1 MKNSTLSLC
10 MIVKNE
16 EKYIKKCID
25 SVFDIVDEI
34 IIVDT
39 GSTDSTLDIIK
50 NYNIKLYKYKWNNN
64 FSEARNYAIDQSS
77 CDWILFLDADEVLD
91 NSSKSKVIDFIKNT
105 NLDGCHFLVHNYI
118 SENMKDYTLHYALRL
133 FKNNKGYYYK
143 GKIHEQISNDEFE
156 VINKFSNED
165 ILLHHYGYTNEVLT
179 IKDKRARNIPIL
191 INSLEE
197 NPNDSFTLFNLGNEY
212 LAKND
217 LKKAIEYYNL
227 SYINIDYSKHY
238 SLHLLYRLAVC
249 HHTDGNY
256 ALSLKYIEDSEIH
269 FNEIVD
275 FIYLKGCVYY
285 DSGKYTLAI
294 DCFNRCIE
302 IGDNSAIKFINNCGS
317 INPLLSL
324 GNLYLKL
331 SDYDKALTNYNKA
344 LLLDKTNFSPLYKIG
359 ETLNNMYVNKSDVTN
374 GLLSY
379 FADKTYIPNI
389 ILTIDILINENLFKE
404 AENMIAGYDDFKE
417 FKSDFNYLK
426 GVISFYNKNF
436 TKSLY
441 YFNNVLIDKDLAQN
455 TNIILNNSFIESSKY
470 LFIISILT
478 NDKALDKYLRT
489 IKNYSDDITYS
500 VLEGIYNIYK
510 TGKTEIIKEN
520 TQISM
525 VILENFLS
533 KFLLIQEFDIFQKLI
548 EIYNYIEDKSVLIS
562 ISKIYYFNGFK
573 DIAKKNILLS
583 AKLFN
588 YIDREYLYFLND

>member
-1 MKNSTLSLC
+1 MENSTLSLC
-10 MIVKNE
+10 MIIKNE
-16 EKYIKKCID
+16 EKYIQKCID

-39 GSTDSTLDIIK
+39 GSTDSTLEIIK
-50 NYNIKLYKYKWNNN
+50 NYNVKLYKYTWNNN
-64 FSEARNYAIDQSS
+64 FSDARNYAIDQSS
-77 CDWILFLDADEVLD
+77 SDWILFLDADEVLD
-91 NSSKSKVIDFIKNT
+91 NSSKLKVMEFIKNT
-105 NLDGCHFLVHNYI
+105 DLDGCHFLVHNYI

-143 GKIHEQISNDEFE
+143 GKIHEQISNNNFE

-165 ILLHHYGYTNEVLT
+165 ILLHHYGYTNEVLK

-191 INSLEE
+191 IKSLEE

-249 HHTDGNY
+249 HHTDSNY
-256 ALSLKYIEDSEIH
+256 ALSLKYIEDAEIH

-302 IGDNSAIKFINNCGS
+302 LGDNSAIKFINNCGS

-324 GNLYLKL
+324 GDLYLEL
-331 SDYDKALTNYNKA
+331 SDYKKALTNYNKA
-344 LLLDKTNFSPLYKIG
+344 LILDKTNFSPLYKIG
-359 ETLNNMYVNKSDVTN
+359 KILDNMYVNKSDVTN

-404 AENMIAGYDDFKE
+404 AENLIARYEDFKD
-417 FKSDFNYLK
+417 FKSDFNYLN
-426 GVISFYNKNF
+426 GVISFYNKNYND
-436 TKSLY
+436 SLF
-441 YFNNVLIDKDLAQN
+441 YFNNVLIEKDLTQN
-455 TNIILNNSFIESSKY
+455 SNIILNNSFIESSKY

-478 NDKALDKYLRT
+478 NDNALDKYLRT
-489 IKNYSDDITYS
+489 IKNYSDDVTYS
-500 VLEGIYNIYK
+500 VLEGVYNIYK

-520 TQISM
+520 TKISM
-525 VILENFLS
+525 IILESFLS
-533 KFLLIQEFDIFQKLI
+533 KFLLIQEFDIFQRLI

-562 ISKIYYFNGFK
+562 IAKIYYFNGFK

-583 AKLFN
+583 AKTFD
-588 YIDREYLYFLND
+588 YIDKEYLYFLNN